1 MEPYRPFVDVM
12 VRGMIDKTSH
22 VEELNRDLKNQLLK
36 LPTVDVEIE
45 DEKSPLF
52 VATQRTAASLA
63 KCFAGQQRKIAYPVL
78 P

>member
-1 MEPYRPFVDVM
+1 M
-12 VRGMIDKTSH
+12 VRGIVDKSSH
-22 VEELNRDLKNQLLK
+22 LEELNRDLKNQLLK
-36 LPTVDVEIE
+36 LPTLDVQID
-45 DEKSPLF
+45 DESSPLF

>member
-1 MEPYRPFVDVM
+1 MEPYRPFADMM

-22 VEELNRDLKNQLLK
+22 LEKLNRDLKNQLLK
-36 LPTVDVEIE
+36 LPTLDVQI
-45 DEKSPLF
+45 DEESSPLF

-63 KCFAGQQRKIAYPVL
+63 KCFAGRQRKIAYPVL